1 MLGRIEEA
9 KMSLIT
15 SECSL
20 TRHGH
25 VFHFLPRDGNM
36 CSCHSCL
43 LVMLL
48 DTTGAGHDWSDLA
61 STCLVLAIEIS
72 SNDRS

>member
-1 MLGRIEEA
+1 
-9 KMSLIT
+9 MSLIT

-20 TRHGH
+20 VRHGH
-25 VFHFLPRDGNM
+25 AFHFLPRDGNM

-48 DTTGAGHDWSDLA
+48 GGTNKTL
-61 STCLVLAIEIS
+61 
-72 SNDRS
+72 